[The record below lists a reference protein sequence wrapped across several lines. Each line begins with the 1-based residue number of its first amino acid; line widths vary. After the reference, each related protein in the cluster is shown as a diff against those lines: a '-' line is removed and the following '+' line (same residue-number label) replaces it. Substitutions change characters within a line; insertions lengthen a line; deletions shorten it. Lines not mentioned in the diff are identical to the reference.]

1 MRQLWIGG
9 RRVASRAGNVREIQ
23 DPATLEPVDEV
34 YESTVDDVRAAVES
48 AIEGHAHWRKV
59 PAVERARLLH
69 ETAMALRADRGVLSE
84 LLTRE
89 GGKPRI
95 ENLDEVEWCA

>member
-9 RRVASRAGNVREIQ
+9 RPAASRAGGVREIQ
-23 DPATLEPVDEV
+23 DPASLESIDEV
-34 YESTVDDVRAAVES
+34 FESTADDVRGAVAS
-48 AIEGHAHWRKV
+48 AVEGHAQWRRV

-69 ETAMALRADRGVLSE
+69 ETAIALRADRAMLSE